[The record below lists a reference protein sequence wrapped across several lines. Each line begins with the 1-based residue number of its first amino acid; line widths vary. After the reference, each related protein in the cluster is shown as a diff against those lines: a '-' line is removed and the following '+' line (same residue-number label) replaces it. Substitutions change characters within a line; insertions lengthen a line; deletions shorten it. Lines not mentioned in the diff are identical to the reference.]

1 VKYPNRKKVDD
12 PGKDDIREMRPE
24 FILAVTNKLYELVQD
39 DDLWKIY
46 PDYTEF
52 IREVNSFFFF
62 GILSEKNRENH

>member
-1 VKYPNRKKVDD
+1 
-12 PGKDDIREMRPE
+12 MRPE